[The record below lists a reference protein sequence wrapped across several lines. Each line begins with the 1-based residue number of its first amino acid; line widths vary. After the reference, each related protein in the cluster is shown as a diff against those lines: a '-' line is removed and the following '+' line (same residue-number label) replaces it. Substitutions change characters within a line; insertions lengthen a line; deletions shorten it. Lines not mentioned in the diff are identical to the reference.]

1 MRDTM
6 TILSDL
12 RARIMY
18 PWDAMRIL
26 RAALAVLFLGSAIQR
41 PEPIAWFAAA
51 FFGLQALLNIGCC
64 GMGACQIE
72 RPARKGT
79 AVDAPVHYE
88 EIR

>member
-1 MRDTM
+1 M
-6 TILSDL
+6 TTLNDL
-12 RARIMY
+12 RTRITA

-26 RAALAVLFLGSAIQR
+26 RAMLAVLFFGSALKH
-41 PEPIAWFAAA
+41 PEPIAWIAAG

-72 RPARKGT
+72 RPAGKGT
-79 AVDAPVHYE
+79 TVDAPVPYE

>member
-6 TILSDL
+6 SILNDL
-12 RARIMY
+12 RIRITAT
-18 PWDAMRIL
+18 WDAVRIL
-26 RAALAVLFLGSAIQR
+26 RATLAMFFLGSGIR
-41 PEPIAWFAAA
+41 HPEPIAWIAAG

-72 RPARKGT
+72 RPERKGT
-79 AVDAPVHYE
+79 AVDASVHNE